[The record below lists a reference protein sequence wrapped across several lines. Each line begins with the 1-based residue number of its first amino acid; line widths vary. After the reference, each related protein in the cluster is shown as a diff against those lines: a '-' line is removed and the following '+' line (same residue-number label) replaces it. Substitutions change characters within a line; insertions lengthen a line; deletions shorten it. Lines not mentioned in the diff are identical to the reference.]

1 MEKESRDSGS
11 VKFNSSSVTPKPAPR
26 PTAGLVSVASWCAYV
41 SGYVSML
48 GIAFLFAFFVL
59 GAPTGRLNDIAV
71 IVQYSLMLPI
81 ALALYRVL
89 RSHNPSLS
97 LAALLIGI
105 PGMLAVIVL
114 QILLVTGVLPF
125 ANQIVPVVIAF
136 LVVLIWFIINGYL
149 GRSTNKLPNR
159 MLLHVLA
166 GLYVG
171 YPFWAFSVGRRLRS
185 PSQDLQ
191 PLDPTGRS

>member
-1 MEKESRDSGS
+1 MEKESRDSGPLGID
-11 VKFNSSSVTPKPAPR
+11 NSPVTPKPAPR
-26 PTAGLVSVASWCAYV
+26 PAPELVRVAAWCAYA
-41 SGYVSML
+41 SGYVSVL

-59 GAPTGRLNDIAV
+59 GAPTGRLDDLAV
-71 IVQYSLMLPI
+71 IVQIFLMLPI
-81 ALALYRVL
+81 ALALYRIL
-89 RSHNPSLS
+89 RPFNTNLS
-97 LAALLIGI
+97 LFTLLLGI
-105 PGMLAVIVL
+105 SGIEAVIVL

-149 GRSTNKLPNR
+149 GRFTEKLPNR

-171 YPFWAFSVGRRLRS
+171 YPLWAFSVGHRLRS
-185 PSQDLQ
+185 PSQDQQ
-191 PLDPTGRS
+191 PLDPAGRS

>member
-1 MEKESRDSGS
+1 M
-11 VKFNSSSVTPKPAPR
+11 TPKLAPR
-26 PTAGLVSVASWCAYV
+26 PTTGLIGVAAWCAYV
-41 SGYVSML
+41 SGYVSIL

-81 ALALYRVL
+81 ALALYQIL
-89 RSHNPSLS
+89 RSYNPSLS

-136 LVVLIWFIINGYL
+136 LVVLVWFVINGYQA
-149 GRSTNKLPNR
+149 RSTDPKPDR
-159 MLLHVLA
+159 MILHVLA
-166 GLYVG
+166 GLYIG
-171 YPFWAFSVGRRLRS
+171 YPLWAFSVRRRLRS
-185 PSQDLQ
+185 VEGVEPD
-191 PLDPTGRS
+191 R

>member
-1 MEKESRDSGS
+1 M
-11 VKFNSSSVTPKPAPR
+11 TPKLAPR
-26 PTAGLVSVASWCAYV
+26 PAPGLVRVAAWSAYV
-41 SGYVSML
+41 SAYVSIL

-81 ALALYRVL
+81 ALALYRIL

-125 ANQIVPVVIAF
+125 ANQFVPVVIAF
-136 LVVLIWFIINGYL
+136 LVVLVWFVINGYVA
-149 GRSTNKLPNR
+149 RSTDPNPDR

-166 GLYVG
+166 GLYIG

-185 PSQDLQ
+185 VEGVEPA
-191 PLDPTGRS
+191 T